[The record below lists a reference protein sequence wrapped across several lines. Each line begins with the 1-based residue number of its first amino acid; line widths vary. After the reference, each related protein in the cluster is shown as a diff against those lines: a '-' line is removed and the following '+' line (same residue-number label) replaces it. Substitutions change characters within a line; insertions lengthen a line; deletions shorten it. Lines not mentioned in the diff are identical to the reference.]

1 MVNAIVAQS
10 SYIARQAD
18 ANGII
23 HYTEAEHARWQK
35 LVQAQMDVL
44 PRYAAPVYLE
54 ALDRLKLPQDHIP
67 QCREV
72 SRYLLATTGWSVVPV
87 PALIDFSTFFEML
100 SRRQFPA
107 ASFIRSQQEMD
118 YLQEP
123 DIFHEILGHAPLLTD
138 PDYAD
143 FVQAYG
149 AAGCRASPREQVWL
163 ARLFWFTIEF
173 GLLQTDAGIRAFG
186 AGIVSSRSE
195 LTYAL
200 EDPGV
205 ERRVFDEITIL
216 RTPYRI
222 DVLQPVYYVL
232 ENLGQLFQLTHK
244 DLNSLVRKARAL
256 GLEPTHFG
264 RQSA

>member
-1 MVNAIVAQS
+1 MAAQS
-10 SYIARQAD
+10 SYVARKAD
-18 ANGII
+18 TNGFI
-23 HYTEAEHARWQK
+23 HYTDVEHARWHNLMQR
-35 LVQAQMDVL
+35 QMEVL
-44 PRYAAPVYLE
+44 PGFAAPVCLE
-54 ALDRLKLPQDHIP
+54 ALERLELPQDRIP

-72 SRYLLATTGWSVVPV
+72 SDSLFETSGWCVVPV
-87 PALIDFSTFFEML
+87 PALIDFSTFFGML
-100 SRRQFPA
+100 AKRQFPA

-138 PDYAD
+138 PDYAE

-149 AAGCRASPREQVWL
+149 AAGCRANPREQVWL

-173 GLLQTDAGIRAFG
+173 GLLRTDAGIRAFG

-232 ENLGQLFQLTHK
+232 ENLEQLFDLTHK

-264 RQSA
+264 QQSA

>member
-1 MVNAIVAQS
+1 MQS
-10 SYIARQAD
+10 GYIAKQAD
-18 ANGII
+18 ANGIVP
-23 HYTEAEHARWQK
+23 YTDAEHARWQT
-35 LVQAQMDVL
+35 LMQSQLEVL
-44 PRYAAPVYLE
+44 PRYAAPVYLA
-54 ALDRLKLPQDHIP
+54 ALEQLGLPQDHIP

-72 SRYLLATTGWSVVPV
+72 SRCLFAASGWSVVPV
-87 PALIDFSTFFEML
+87 PALIDFSTFFAML
-100 SRRQFPA
+100 ARRQFPA
-107 ASFIRSQQEMD
+107 ASFIRSQREMD

-123 DIFHEILGHAPLLTD
+123 DIFHEILGHAPLLSN

-173 GLLQTDAGIRAFG
+173 GLLQTDAGVRAFG

-195 LTYAL
+195 LAYAV
-200 EDPGV
+200 EDPAV
-205 ERRVFDEITIL
+205 ERRAFDEIDIL

-222 DVLQPVYYVL
+222 DILQPVYYVL
-232 ENLGQLFQLTHK
+232 ENLDQLFQLTHK
-244 DLNSLVRKARAL
+244 DLNSLVRKARAQ
-256 GLEPTHFG
+256 GLESARFY

>member
-1 MVNAIVAQS
+1 M
-10 SYIARQAD
+10 
-18 ANGII
+18 
-23 HYTEAEHARWQK
+23 E
-35 LVQAQMDVL
+35 VL

-54 ALDRLKLPQDHIP
+54 ALERLELPQDHIP

-72 SRYLLATTGWSVVPV
+72 SRCLLAASGWSVVPV
-87 PALIDFSTFFEML
+87 PALIDFPTFFAML
-100 SRRQFPA
+100 ARRQFPA

-123 DIFHEILGHAPLLTD
+123 DIFHEILGHAPLLCD

-173 GLLQTDAGIRAFG
+173 GLLRTDVGIRAFG

-200 EDPGV
+200 EDPVV
-205 ERRVFDEITIL
+205 ERRAFDEITIL

-232 ENLGQLFQLTHK
+232 ENLEQLFQLTHK
-244 DLNSLVRKARAL
+244 DLNSLVKKARAL
-256 GLEPTHFG
+256 GLEPTHLG